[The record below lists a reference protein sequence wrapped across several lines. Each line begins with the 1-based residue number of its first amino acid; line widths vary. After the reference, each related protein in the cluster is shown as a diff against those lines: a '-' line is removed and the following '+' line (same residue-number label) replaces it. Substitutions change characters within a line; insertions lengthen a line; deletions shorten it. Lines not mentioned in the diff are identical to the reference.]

1 LEFSKGSRLD
11 AVTLTMH
18 SRRHVDCVQLGFH
31 VPTLP
36 PPFLPAS
43 PPAPFDFVVWH
54 LALYLVFLPQSFVFF
69 LFPFYFPTAADARGA
84 ADQHRG
90 GRGRAGRLEDG
101 KGANARFNCPV
112 GITEGFADGQGEAA
126 RFNWPTGVALAAND
140 EIVVTDT
147 ENHAIWVVTP
157 GCKKG
162 GAVTSDS
169 PCSCTAESRD
179 CRARS
184 SLLFLSCRKW
194 LYALPIIVQL
204 LSSSV
209 HVVLGE

>member
-1 LEFSKGSRLD
+1 MLSHSLCTH
-11 AVTLTMH
+11 AVMLTVFNLASTSPRFH
-18 SRRHVDCVQLGFH
+18 HRFCLLARPHPSTSWSGTSLSISSSYPRASCSFFFRFTFPQLLTPAGLLTNIAGDEDEPEGF
-31 VPTLP
+31 
-36 PPFLPAS
+36 
-43 PPAPFDFVVWH
+43 
-54 LALYLVFLPQSFVFF
+54 
-69 LFPFYFPTAADARGA
+69 
-84 ADQHRG
+84 
-90 GRGRAGRLEDG
+90 EDG